1 MTVELSIIISCVS
14 VAFAIFFGLSNAR
27 RDARRDTQE
36 DTTQLTTVIIKL
48 ESITNICTEIKS
60 DLSNVKADVKDITER
75 LVVVEQ
81 SLKSAWKQI
90 NEIKTT
96 RVGDKQ

>member
-1 MTVELSIIISCVS
+1 MTIELSIIISCLS

-27 RDARRDTQE
+27 RNARRDTQE

-90 NEIKTT
+90 DEIKTA
-96 RVGDKQ
+96 RVGDK